1 MVEFRHAYSEPLRV
15 SYVCVGE
22 SRTQQNFQAECDINN
37 IVRRYQKTGLVG
49 HVNNKTGEFMD
60 LSAPIDYRSAVETVQ
75 AANDSFMGLP
85 SEVRSQFGNDPAAF
99 VDFMSDPRNLDKA
112 VAMGLAIAPDKASE
126 PVSESPATPVAE

>member
-15 SYVCVGE
+15 SFTCEGE

-37 IVRRYQKTGLVG
+37 IVRRYQKTGLVN
-49 HVNNKTGEFMD
+49 HVNGKSGEFLD
-60 LSAPIDYRSAVETVQ
+60 LSAPIDYRTAVETVQ

-99 VDFMSDPRNLDKA
+99 VDFMSDPRNLDQA
-112 VAMGLAIAPDKASE
+112 VAMGLAIAPEKAPE
-126 PVSESPATPVAE
+126 PVLETPATSVAE